1 MLTIVKKGVYMVIE
15 KDFYGKVPA
24 VDRTID
30 ILEYLLTHKQ
40 STVKEI
46 AEDCQIP
53 SASASRL
60 IKTLTIRGYLNEH
73 KGVAATYSL
82 GLKFLQFAQS
92 VYQDID
98 IESIAKEEMQR
109 LSAITSQT
117 SQFAVLDNDSVMYTQ
132 IVFPNIPVSIV
143 APLRTPISINI
154 SAAGKILC
162 ANLSEDEKI
171 AFIQKAKLVQAT
183 KKSIVDKLE
192 FLNHVNQAKKLGY
205 ACDMEEF
212 SQGIGCVAAPIFDHT
227 GKAIAAIGITGQY
240 SSYSNPASFERLKD
254 QVLLAASNIEKKI
267 GAIS

>member
-1 MLTIVKKGVYMVIE
+1 MTNE
-15 KDFYGKVPA
+15 KDSYGKVPA

-40 STVKEI
+40 ATVKEI

-60 IKTLTIRGYLNEH
+60 IKTLTVRGYLNEH
-73 KGVAATYSL
+73 KGVASTYSL
-82 GLKFLQFAQS
+82 GLKFLQYAQT
-92 VYQDID
+92 VYQDLD
-98 IESIAKEEMQR
+98 IETIAREEMQR
-109 LSAITSQT
+109 LSAITNQT

-132 IVFPNIPVSIV
+132 VVFPNIPVGIV
-143 APLRTPISINI
+143 APLRTPIAINL

-162 ANLSEDEKI
+162 GNLDEDAKI
-171 AFIQKAKLVQAT
+171 AFIQKAKLTQAT
-183 KKSIVDKLE
+183 EKSIVDKLE

-227 GKAIAAIGITGQY
+227 GKAVAAIGITGQFAT
-240 SSYSNPASFERLKD
+240 YSNPASFERLKD
-254 QVLLAASNIEKKI
+254 QVLSSAHAISKKI
-267 GAIS
+267 GAMQ